1 MFCRREQ
8 AFFQA
13 HPDFAA
19 RFPGGLIQFAQLAG
33 QLPEEVLEDL
43 MVAHMEGGDG
53 VGAMGGMPGQMPG
66 EEGMLVDFGNAAEHA
81 NAPTDAVHHLADQ
94 GHHEQDAEE
103 DDEDDEDEDID
114 VAVSRLQP
122 SIFET
127 MLISMQPLP
136 VRLLRNIVNRFWGS
150 NAHAE
155 ESSEDEDEDIAGQ
168 RRAEPDDID

>member
-66 EEGMLVDFGNAAEHA
+66 EEGMLVDFGNAADHA

-94 GHHEQDAEE
+94 GHHEQDDEE
-103 DDEDDEDEDID
+103 DEEDDEDEDVD
-114 VAVSRLQP
+114 VA
-122 SIFET
+122 
-127 MLISMQPLP
+127 PLP